1 MMCWVGCSL
10 TQLDTTNLTGLLQH
24 LPMAFH
30 VDNYHRTTS
39 GFKSKTQMKLIST
52 KLGNPEVCV
61 SITVNIAGT
70 LAAEAKQNCSFLAIV
85 GLTRRVVAWV
95 PCGDVC
101 CAGWLE
107 PACCKWG
114 GWTND
119 LLRALLS
126 KIILW
131 FNNSAFYTL
140 CIVIVLYLLF
150 VFYY

>member
-24 LPMAFH
+24 LPMGFH

-61 SITVNIAGT
+61 SITVNIAGP

-85 GLTRRVVAWV
+85 GLTRCVVA
-95 PCGDVC
+95 
-101 CAGWLE
+101 
-107 PACCKWG
+107 
-114 GWTND
+114 
-119 LLRALLS
+119 
-126 KIILW
+126 
-131 FNNSAFYTL
+131 
-140 CIVIVLYLLF
+140 
-150 VFYY
+150 